1 MDKKQIKNI
10 PSYDG
15 QLRSNRIE
23 MPRSIYECTG
33 IRIFGRTIKAVA
45 FTTDVAIIRNINA
58 DAIMAVYPF
67 TPQPAITE
75 AIMQASDMPVL
86 VGVGGGMTK
95 GARVVNMANDAEL
108 RGAFGVIVN
117 APTDNSIV
125 KILKRYLELPIIVTV
140 ASEQCDIQ
148 GRIKSGTDILNVAAG
163 SRTAALVANIRKDFP
178 DVAIIATGGK
188 DDASIERTIEAGAN
202 AISWTP
208 PSCAELL
215 TRMMSRYRSDA

>member
-1 MDKKQIKNI
+1 MEKKQTI
-10 PSYDG
+10 PSYNG
-15 QLRSNRIE
+15 QLRSHRIE
-23 MPRSIYECTG
+23 MPQCIYECSG
-33 IRIFGRTIKAVA
+33 IRIFGRCIKAIA

-75 AIMQASDMPVL
+75 AIMAASDMPVL
-86 VGVGGGMTK
+86 AGVGGGVTK
-95 GARVVNMANDAEL
+95 GARVLNMANDAEL

-125 KILKRYLELPIIVTV
+125 AILKRYLELPIIVTV
-140 ASEQCDIQ
+140 ASARTDIK
-148 GRIKSGTDILNVAAG
+148 GRIKSGADILNVAAG
-163 SRTAALVANIRKDFP
+163 AETPELVANIRKDFP

-188 DDASIERTIEAGAN
+188 TDDSIDRTIKAGAN

-208 PSCAELL
+208 PSCAELF
-215 TRMMSRYRSDA
+215 TKTMNKYRNG

>member
-1 MDKKQIKNI
+1 MPKKEIKNV
-10 PSYDG
+10 PSYNG
-15 QLRSNRIE
+15 LLRSTRIE
-23 MPRSIYECTG
+23 MPQSIYECTG
-33 IRIFGRTIKAVA
+33 IRIFGRTIKAIA

-125 KILKRYLELPIIVTV
+125 KILKRYLELPVIVTI
-140 ASEQCDIQ
+140 ASEKSDIL
-148 GRIKSGTDILNVAAG
+148 GRIQSGTDILNVAAG
-163 SRTAALVANIRKDFP
+163 ARTASLVANIRKEFP
-178 DVAIIATGGK
+178 HIAIIATGGR
-188 DDASIERTIEAGAN
+188 DEESIMKTIDAGAN

-215 TRMMSRYRSDA
+215 NKMMTKYRTD

>member
-1 MDKKQIKNI
+1 MEKKQIKNI
-10 PSYDG
+10 PSYNG

-23 MPRSIYECTG
+23 MPQSIYECTG
-33 IRIFGRTIKAVA
+33 IRIFGRTIKAIA

-125 KILKRYLELPIIVTV
+125 KILKRYLELPIIVTI
-140 ASEQCDIQ
+140 ASEKNDIQ
-148 GRIKSGTDILNVAAG
+148 GRIKSGSDILNVAAG
-163 SRTAALVANIRKDFP
+163 SHTASLVADIRKDFP
-178 DVAIIATGGK
+178 NVAIIATGGR
-188 DDASIERTIEAGAN
+188 DEESIKRTIDAGAN

-215 TRMMSRYRSDA
+215 NRMMTRYRSDD

>member
-1 MDKKQIKNI
+1 MEKNQIKYI
-10 PSYDG
+10 PSYNG

-23 MPRSIYECTG
+23 MPPSIYECTG
-33 IRIFGRTIKAVA
+33 IRIFGRTIKAIA
-45 FTTDVAIIRNINA
+45 FTTDVAVIRNINA

-75 AIMQASDMPVL
+75 AIMQACDMPVL

-125 KILKRYLELPIIVTV
+125 KILKRYLELPVIVTI
-140 ASEQCDIQ
+140 ASEKNDVQ
-148 GRIKSGTDILNVAAG
+148 GRIQSGTDILNVAAG
-163 SRTAALVANIRKDFP
+163 SHTASLVADIRKKFP
-178 DVAIIATGGK
+178 TVAIIATGGN
-188 DDASIERTIEAGAN
+188 DEESIKRTIDAGAN

-215 TRMMSRYRSDA
+215 NKMMTKYRSD